1 MRKYEKAYRN
11 LARPENL
18 LSYNVTVKET
28 DLFIHTEN
36 DFKRV
41 ARELILKYR
50 SHIES
55 YIQLHPEFETTLNPW
70 PINGPAPEIIQRMA
84 KACEKTNTGPMAAV
98 AGAIAEMVGN
108 GLLDYTKTVIVE
120 NGGDIF
126 IKSDQPVTVGI
137 YAGDSPVS
145 MKIGLLINA
154 LDRPVAVCTSSG
166 TIGHSLSLGK
176 ADAVCVVSDS
186 CFLADAAATAIGNMV
201 QTNQDFE
208 NAMAFGKNIENVT
221 GIVLILSE
229 KIAMW
234 GEIELVHLNGKKC

>member
-1 MRKYEKAYRN
+1 MNTERTYRN
-11 LARPENL
+11 LARSENL
-18 LSYNVTVKET
+18 LPYNVTVKET
-28 DLFIHTEN
+28 DLFIHTETN
-36 DFKRV
+36 LKNIAKD
-41 ARELILKYR
+41 LILSYR
-50 SHIES
+50 SQIES

-70 PINGPAPEIIQRMA
+70 SINGPSPEIILRMTQTC
-84 KACEKTNTGPMAAV
+84 KKTNTGPMAAV
-98 AGAIAEMVGN
+98 AGAIAEMVGI

-154 LDRPVAVCTSSG
+154 LDQPVSVCTSSG

-186 CFLADAAATAIGNMV
+186 CFLADAAATAIGNMI
-201 QTNQDFE
+201 QSKKDLE
-208 NAMAFGKNIENVT
+208 KAMAFGKNIENVT
-221 GIVLILSE
+221 GIVLVQG
-229 KIAMW
+229 KNIAMW
-234 GEIELVHLNGKKC
+234 GEIELIQLSGKKC